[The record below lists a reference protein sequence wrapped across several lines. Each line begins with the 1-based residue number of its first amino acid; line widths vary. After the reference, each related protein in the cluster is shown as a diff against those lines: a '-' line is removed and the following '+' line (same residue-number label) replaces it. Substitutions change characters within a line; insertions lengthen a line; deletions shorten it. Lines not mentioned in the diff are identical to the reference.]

1 MSMHHIAVRM
11 AETDDVDAIYDLLR
25 PFAEA
30 RIILPRS
37 HDDLYQ
43 HLQEIV
49 VAEYDGKLVGTTALH
64 IYGSN
69 LAEIRSLVVQPDYQK
84 RQIGRLMIEAA
95 EQWAAG
101 LGVARIFALTYVPD
115 FFAKLGYR
123 QVPKET
129 LPHKVWTVCVHCAKF
144 ADCDEIAVEKR
155 LSDAPIEPMRL
166 IPIIEVSQPD

>member
-1 MSMHHIAVRM
+1 MSSHRITVRM
-11 AETDDVDAIYDLLR
+11 AETDDVDAIHDLLQ
-25 PFAEA
+25 PFAERA
-30 RIILPRS
+30 IILPRS

-49 VAEYDGKLVGTTALH
+49 VAEYDGELVGTTAVH

-69 LAEIRSLVVQPDYQK
+69 LAEIRSLVVRPDYQHK
-84 RQIGRLMIEAA
+84 QIGRLMIEAA

-101 LGVARIFALTYVPD
+101 LGIARIFALTYVPD
-115 FFAKLGYR
+115 FFGRLGYAR
-123 QVPKET
+123 VPKET

-155 LSDAPIEPMRL
+155 LSDAPIEPMRQ
-166 IPIIEVSQPD
+166 IPILEVNQPD

>member
-1 MSMHHIAVRM
+1 MTAHRITVRM
-11 AETDDVDAIYDLLR
+11 AETDDVEAIHALLQ
-25 PFAEA
+25 PFADNK
-30 RIILPRS
+30 IILPRS

-49 VAEYDGKLVGTTALH
+49 VAEYDGAAVGTVALH

-69 LAEIRSLVVQPDYQK
+69 LAEIRSLVVQPDHQK
-84 RQIGRLMIEAA
+84 KQIGRLLIEAA

-115 FFAKLGYR
+115 FFARLGYS

-144 ADCDEIAVEKR
+144 ADCDEVAMEKR
-155 LSDAPIEPMRL
+155 LSDAPIQPMRL
-166 IPIIEVSQPD
+166 VPILEVSQTD

>member
-1 MSMHHIAVRM
+1 LSTHRITVRM
-11 AETDDVDAIYDLLR
+11 AETDDVDAIHDLLQ
-25 PFAEA
+25 PFAD
-30 RIILPRS
+30 RGIILPRS

-49 VAEYDGKLVGTTALH
+49 VAEYDGKPVGTTALH
-64 IYGSN
+64 VYGSN
-69 LAEIRSLVVQPDYQK
+69 LAEIRSLVVRPDHQK

-101 LGVARIFALTYVPD
+101 LGIARIFALTYVPE
-115 FFAKLGYR
+115 FFARLGYAR
-123 QVPKET
+123 VPKET

-166 IPIIEVSQPD
+166 IPILEVSQPD